1 MKSKVKFLLCL
12 VFIQL
17 FFTNSKAQGMV
28 SGISGNTVV
37 SQKCKSLASGR
48 IFIETLENG
57 QTFCF
62 QVISESQRTVEIVN
76 NKKVKYNL
84 DEYIIPEV
92 VAHDGVEFIVV
103 SIGEKA
109 FSTASKTIR
118 SITFSKSVHTIC
130 DEAFY
135 GCKSLSEIH
144 FQEGLKTIGAK
155 AFGRIE
161 SLEELVLPSTLKTIG
176 DKAFIGTSAF
186 LNELKIPSSVKRIGQ
201 KAFFNDYYMVRLGYY
216 VGTITELPTFVNV
229 GNCEGYGLSKTSVA
243 DYLEYRR

>member
-1 MKSKVKFLLCL
+1 MKSKIKFLLCL
-12 VFIQL
+12 VCVLLLSVYGQ
-17 FFTNSKAQGMV
+17 AQGIV

-37 SQKCKSLASGR
+37 SQKCKSLASGK

-57 QTFCF
+57 QSFCF

-76 NKKVKYNL
+76 NKKVKYTH
-84 DEYIIPEV
+84 DDYTIPEV
-92 VAHDGVEFIVV
+92 VTHEGIEYLVV

-118 SITFSKSVHTIC
+118 SVTFPKSIHTIC

-155 AFGRIE
+155 AFGHIE
-161 SLEELVLPSTLKTIG
+161 SLEELVLPSTLRTIG

-186 LNELKIPSSVKRIGQ
+186 LNELRIPSSVKKIGQ
-201 KAFFNDYYMVRLGYY
+201 KAFFNDFYMVRLGYY
-216 VGTITELPTFVNV
+216 VGTIMELPTFINV
-229 GNCEGYGLSKTSVA
+229 GNCEAYGLSKTSVA